1 MAHERAPKKIRHS
14 LPAVL
19 MRAGTSKGLFIHRHD
34 LPASQSA
41 WARPLLAAMGSQG
54 SDARQIDGVGGATST
69 TSKVAVVSPSARM
82 GVDVDYTFVQVAV
95 GQETVDFSGNC
106 GNMCAGVGPF
116 ALQEGLVRARP
127 GEKTLDVRIFNTNT
141 SRLIVDTVQVDED
154 GSFSEDG
161 DYAISG
167 VKGTGSEIKVAFVD
181 PAGSMAGALF
191 PTGRRRD
198 TIHVKEQD
206 GNRFSVKATLIDAAN
221 PFVLVDERTLPPYL
235 KTASKDTAGYLR
247 HIESIRCAGAVMMG
261 LAPDIDAAAKVRGT
275 PKLAIVS
282 SPRPRWTA
290 AQQSTPGHAN
300 MSKAPTPS
308 LPLYNAAGLPS
319 KSSRPSSPMLQP
331 PEALKRSTTPSS
343 ITSAHSLLS
352 AQDTAHKLSTS
363 LTHGLSASDASAR
376 IHIHGT
382 NELPHE
388 EPEPLWLRFL
398 KQFKETLILLLL
410 GSAGVSLV
418 LGNLED
424 AVSIAVAVTIV
435 VTVGFVQEYR
445 SEKSIEALNQLV
457 PHSAHIIRAGVEPSR
472 GRRVPNGTANE
483 SIELDNLKDT
493 TASLA
498 AAERKSTTI
507 SATLL
512 VPGDL
517 VLFHTGDRI
526 PADIRITHAADLS
539 IDESNLTG
547 ENEPVAKSPDTIT
560 PPPAVQRPSSPFYA
574 SEAAGTVGADIRLND
589 QKNIAFMGTLVRSG
603 YGQGI
608 VVGTGGNTEF
618 GAISAS
624 LQEIESPR
632 TPLQLSMD
640 RLGKDLSYMSF
651 GVIAFIGLVGLWRG
665 WKFLQVFQIAVS
677 LAVAAIPEGL
687 PIIVTVTLALGVLRM
702 SKRDAI
708 VRRLPSVE
716 TLASVNVVC
725 TDKTGTLTTNHMTV
739 TKIWHFDEA
748 SPVDVKKKH
757 DSTDLDS
764 PTRNIL
770 RIGNIVNNARLLSD
784 QAASASTAAVLSSTL
799 GGDDNTA
806 AKSRWVGQPTDVA
819 LLDLMDAFGEDDIRE
834 MLGDRKFETPFSSE
848 RKWMGVVVGGSSG
861 NLTPGSDYAY
871 IKGALE
877 RVLDRCDMYVT
888 AQGKEVA
895 LDQARKQEAMKA
907 ADQMAQEGLRVL
919 GFASGASRGKKRN
932 ASGTASPAPSTNSTL
947 GDDEQ
952 YRGLVFAGLVGMN
965 DPPRK
970 GVERAIRRL
979 IAGKVKVIMITGDAE
994 TTAVAIGK
1002 SLGMP
1007 IMPNSALGR
1016 SVIRGDELDQM
1027 SEEELAQAIATTSI
1041 FARTSPE
1048 HKMKIVRALQ
1058 SRGDVVAMTGDGVN
1072 DAPALKKAD
1081 IGISMGR
1088 LGTDVAKEAADMILT
1103 DDNFATILNAIE
1115 EGKGIFYNIQNFL
1128 TFQLSTSA
1136 AALSLVLLSTFLGFE
1151 NPLNAMQILWINILM
1166 DGPPAQSLG
1175 VEPVDPAVM
1184 ALPPRP
1190 RQARVLTRPLIQRVL
1205 QSATIIML
1213 GTLTTYYLEMSSDNI
1228 VTARDTTMTFTC
1240 FVLFD
1245 MFNALTCRSSS
1256 KSVLAG
1262 EIGVFDNKMFNY
1274 AVSGSLIGQLAV
1286 IYFPPLQSV
1295 FQTEALGLG
1304 DLAHLVAV
1312 ASCVFW
1318 ADEGRKWY
1326 VRWKGRRGALL
1337 FIETP
1342 KNEEQRMTSVRYEID
1357 VSVVEYA
1364 FAKFTA
1370 TAKGPV
1376 RLDLTAGGS
1385 AGAHALRPF

>member
-1 MAHERAPKKIRHS
+1 MSRAS
-14 LPAVL
+14 
-19 MRAGTSKGLFIHRHD
+19 
-34 LPASQSA
+34 
-41 WARPLLAAMGSQG
+41 
-54 SDARQIDGVGGATST
+54 
-69 TSKVAVVSPSARM
+69 
-82 GVDVDYTFVQVAV
+82 
-95 GQETVDFSGNC
+95 
-106 GNMCAGVGPF
+106 
-116 ALQEGLVRARP
+116 
-127 GEKTLDVRIFNTNT
+127 
-141 SRLIVDTVQVDED
+141 
-154 GSFSEDG
+154 
-161 DYAISG
+161 
-167 VKGTGSEIKVAFVD
+167 
-181 PAGSMAGALF
+181 
-191 PTGRRRD
+191 
-198 TIHVKEQD
+198 
-206 GNRFSVKATLIDAAN
+206 
-221 PFVLVDERTLPPYL
+221 
-235 KTASKDTAGYLR
+235 
-247 HIESIRCAGAVMMG
+247 
-261 LAPDIDAAAKVRGT
+261 
-275 PKLAIVS
+275 
-282 SPRPRWTA
+282 
-290 AQQSTPGHAN
+290 
-300 MSKAPTPS
+300 TPS
-308 LPLYNAAGLPS
+308 LPMYHASAGYLKPS
-319 KSSRPSSPMLQP
+319 HDDASPSLQP
-331 PEALKRSTTPSS
+331 PETPKRSTTPSS
-343 ITSAHSLLS
+343 ITSSYSLLS
-352 AQDTAHKLSTS
+352 PQETAHKLSTS
-363 LTHGLSASDASAR
+363 ITHGLSPSDASGR
-376 IHIHGT
+376 IHEHGT

-388 EPEPLWLRFL
+388 EPEPLWLRFV

-410 GSAGVSLV
+410 GSAAVSLI
-418 LGNLED
+418 LGNFDD

-457 PHSAHIIRAGVEPSR
+457 PHSAHVIRAGVEQTR
-472 GRRVPNGTANE
+472 NGRVPNGIAADA
-483 SIELDNLKDT
+483 IELDALKDN

-498 AAERKSTTI
+498 ATERKSITI

-547 ENEPVAKSPDTIT
+547 ENEPVTKTSETIT
-560 PPPAVQRPSSPFYA
+560 SPPGIQRPSSPYYP

-589 QKNIAFMGTLVRSG
+589 QKNIVFMGTLVRSG

-608 VVGTGGNTEF
+608 VVGTGGSTEF

-624 LQEIESPR
+624 LGEIESPR

-665 WKFLQVFQIAVS
+665 WEFLEVFQIAVS

-739 TKIWHFDEA
+739 TKIWHFDEVH
-748 SPVDVKKKH
+748 PVDIKKKH
-757 DSTDLDS
+757 ASTDLDS

-784 QAASASTAAVLSSTL
+784 QAASASSAAVLSSTSS
-799 GGDDNTA
+799 GDDNTT

-819 LLDLMDAFGEDDIRE
+819 LLDLLDAFGEDDIRE
-834 MLGDRKFETPFSSE
+834 RLGDRKFETPFSSE
-848 RKWMGVVVGGSSG
+848 RKWMGVVIRGGASG
-861 NLTPGSDYAY
+861 DATPGSDFAY
-871 IKGALE
+871 VKGALE
-877 RVLDRCDMYVT
+877 RVLDRCDTYVT
-888 AQGKEVA
+888 AQGREVV
-895 LDQARKQEAMKA
+895 LDQARKQEALKA
-907 ADQMAQEGLRVL
+907 AESMAQEGLRVL
-919 GFASGASRGKKRN
+919 GFASGTSKGKKKGV
-932 ASGTASPAPSTNSTL
+932 SGTSTPATTGSAL

-970 GVERAIRRL
+970 GVEKAIRRL
-979 IAGKVKVIMITGDAE
+979 MAGKVKVIMITGDAE

-1007 IMPNSALGR
+1007 IIANSALGK
-1016 SVIRGDELDQM
+1016 SVICGDELDQM
-1027 SEEELAQAIATTSI
+1027 SEEELSEAIATTSV

-1048 HKMKIVRALQ
+1048 HKMKIIRALQ

-1136 AALSLVLLSTFLGFE
+1136 AALSLVLLSTFLGFQ

-1190 RQARVLTRPLIQRVL
+1190 RHARVLTRPLIQRVL

-1213 GTLTTYYLEMSSDNI
+1213 GTLTTYYREMSIDNQ

-1256 KSVLAG
+1256 KSILAG

-1274 AVSGSLIGQLAV
+1274 AVAGSLLGQGMV
-1286 IYFPPLQSV
+1286 VYFPPLQRV
-1295 FQTEALGLG
+1295 FQTEALGLA
-1304 DLAHLVAV
+1304 DWLHLLAV

-1318 ADEGRKWY
+1318 ADEARKWW
-1326 VRWKGRRGALL
+1326 VRWKVRRGMGGGYS
-1337 FIETP
+1337 T
-1342 KNEEQRMTSVRYEID
+1342 
-1357 VSVVEYA
+1357 VV
-1364 FAKFTA
+1364 
-1370 TAKGPV
+1370 
-1376 RLDLTAGGS
+1376 
-1385 AGAHALRPF
+1385 